1 MQSVLPLHLL
11 LMVTESVQPL
21 SASQS
26 CVFTL
31 GMILLM
37 VMVILLSQYVVD
49 LLNKIKYLITYLNN
63 SLSKP
68 VEIKHS
74 VLCLFY
80 MTGMT
85 DTV

>member
-49 LLNKIKYLITYLNN
+49 LLNKIKYLITYLN